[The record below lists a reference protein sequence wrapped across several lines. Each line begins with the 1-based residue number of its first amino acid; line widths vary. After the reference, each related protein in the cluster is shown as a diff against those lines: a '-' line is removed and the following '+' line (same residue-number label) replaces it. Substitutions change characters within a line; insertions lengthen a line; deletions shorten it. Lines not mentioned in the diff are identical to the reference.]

1 MTNVLTRD
9 FFHSGRAMIGDDATC
24 YWREVGGLGRRVI
37 VTSWWSGAET
47 FVPRDLLMI
56 SVVVVGGRW
65 RGLKGR
71 INY

>member
-37 VTSWWSGAET
+37 VNSWWSGAET
-47 FVPRDLLMI
+47 FVSYPETC
-56 SVVVVGGRW
+56 S
-65 RGLKGR
+65 
-71 INY
+71 